1 MSDKIGRINEGQ
13 YLAFKKLHNTCPSN
27 LFTSF
32 LSDLKL
38 FRILFSHASKNNH
51 INYYVPCSLNS
62 SSGRQM
68 ETCLFF
74 FR

>member
-13 YLAFKKLHNTCPSN
+13 YLAFKKLRNTCPSK

-38 FRILFSHASKNNH
+38 FRILFSHASKNVQ
-51 INYYVPCSLNS
+51 III
-62 SSGRQM
+62 
-68 ETCLFF
+68 
-74 FR
+74 